1 MNTKDFGGE
10 KMARKSFSISKIRS
24 AMYQSAKILGD
35 IEAVSKGPKAVEKRV
50 KRRLFGKFFG
60 RIMRKL

>member
-1 MNTKDFGGE
+1 
-10 KMARKSFSISKIRS
+10 MARKSFSISKIRS

>member
-1 MNTKDFGGE
+1 
-10 KMARKSFSISKIRS
+10 MARKGFSISKIRS

-35 IEAVSKGPKAVEKRV
+35 VEAVSKGPKAVGKRV

-60 RIMRKL
+60 RILRRL